1 MFFDHGIDANLFFPD
16 DTEGWTPMHYAAKA
30 GSLNVLIGL
39 ISRGAGVDPPD
50 NNLKTP
56 LIVAIEN
63 KRAQVSKSL
72 IELGADIEA
81 RDSLQKTPLMFACRM
96 GSKEMVELLL

>member
-1 MFFDHGIDANLFFPD
+1 MTLIVQKLIKDIEDDNEEQASLFFDHGIDANLFFPD

-63 KRAQVSKSL
+63 KRA
-72 IELGADIEA
+72 
-81 RDSLQKTPLMFACRM
+81 
-96 GSKEMVELLL
+96 